1 MISTQSLP
9 SQAQPATRGG
19 LLAAAISM
27 GVRRGRCSLLLSALI
42 LNAVGDPRSR
52 LAWAQACGANNTAS
66 ATTVFRVDSLA
77 GVSQLSNAV
86 NCSDGGQ
93 LEAVWAGV
101 VALDAPISIG
111 AGTFLLVTGE
121 DELAEVQG
129 DLVGFRL
136 FNVSPGGGLSLSQL
150 RLSRGVAANGG
161 AVYSSM
167 ASLTLDN
174 CSFGDNHAIGG
185 DGGAVWANGGNVT
198 IIGGEFLENTARAG
212 YGGAVHAFDAV
223 LTILDGARFESN
235 SAVRGGAVYCAAG
248 GDAASSYCS
257 LSNAS
262 FATNTVFSNDDEFD
276 GTRKFGGAAL
286 FENVADVSIAGC
298 VFAGNSAQ
306 SSGGALY
313 GGNETKLIVEGCTF
327 QNNTAPRFGG
337 AIAASSATLAGDTEL
352 RYNVADLHGGA
363 VSFGSAI
370 IRGDIVPALQNG
382 GTMFPPP
389 KKTACTT
396 TRTEFVPSWLVWT
409 SVGCL

>member
-1 MISTQSLP
+1 MISTQSLS
-9 SQAQPATRGG
+9 SQAQLATRD
-19 LLAAAISM
+19 LLAAATSM
-27 GVRRGRCSLLLSALI
+27 GVRRAHCSLLLSALI

-77 GVSQLSNAV
+77 GVNQLSNAV

-101 VALDAPISIG
+101 VALDAPISVG

-129 DLVGFRL
+129 HHAGFRL
-136 FNVSPGGGLSLSQL
+136 FNVAPGGGLSLSQL
-150 RLSRGVAANGG
+150 KLSRGVAANGG
-161 AVYSSM
+161 AVYSDM

-198 IIGGEFLENTARAG
+198 IIGGEFLENIARVG

-223 LTILDGARFESN
+223 LTILGGARFESN
-235 SAVRGGAVYCAAG
+235 RAVRGGAVYCAADGVDTTITAG

-262 FATNTVFSNDDEFD
+262 FAKNTVFSDDDEFD

-286 FENVADVSIAGC
+286 FENVAEVSITGC

-313 GGNETKLIVEGCTF
+313 GGNETNLILEGCTF

-337 AIAASSATLAGDTEL
+337 AIAASCATLSGDTEL
-352 RYNVADLHGGA
+352 RFNVADLHGGA
-363 VSFGSAI
+363 VSFGSNQSW
-370 IRGDIVPALQNG
+370 RY
-382 GTMFPPP
+382 
-389 KKTACTT
+389 CTCPT
-396 TRTEFVPSWLVWT
+396 KWRHHASTF
-409 SVGCL
+409 